1 MSEKK
6 EQKIVVFTTFT
17 PADKNLILNGIKLAL
32 VFKKELCLV
41 YRMNNKELKQREVF
55 KQKLIE
61 YTIPLKKEIPTL
73 KTSVLL
79 LKKNIRELPD
89 ILADDYEAILFI
101 VDTGQFKEF
110 SKALT
115 ESPVPFLFV
124 NTEAT
129 LTSFKNIILPIDLRK
144 ENSDSSL
151 WSSWFGRFNQSD
163 IIVIAA
169 NERNKES
176 QRQVSRNVSFAK
188 KLYLKFNV
196 SHKMFKGRKS
206 SLQNSF
212 EALEFAISEKADLL
226 ILLGSSVITPLD
238 WLIGLPE
245 RKIIRNAG
253 NLPVLLV
260 NPRRDNY
267 ILCD

>member
-6 EQKIVVFTTFT
+6 EQKIVVFITFS
-17 PADKNLILNGIKLAL
+17 PADKNLILNGIKLAS

-41 YRMNNKELKQREVF
+41 YRMNYKNLKQPEVF
-55 KQKLIE
+55 NQKLIE
-61 YTIPLKKEIPTL
+61 YTIPLKKEIPLL

-79 LKKNIRELPD
+79 LKENLREVPD
-89 ILADDYEAILFI
+89 ILADDYEAILF
-101 VDTGQFKEF
+101 VADAGQFKKF
-110 SKALT
+110 SKAVT

-124 NTEAT
+124 HPESPISA
-129 LTSFKNIILPIDLRK
+129 FKNIVLPIDLRK
-144 ENSDSSL
+144 ENSDSIL
-151 WSSWFGRFNQSD
+151 WSSWFGRFNHSE
-163 IIVIAA
+163 IIAIAA
-169 NERNKES
+169 NEKNKDS
-176 QRQVSRNVSFAK
+176 QKQVARNVTLAK
-188 KLYLKFNV
+188 KLYLKFKVN
-196 SHKMFKGRKS
+196 HKMFKGRKS

-212 EALEFAISEKADLL
+212 EALEFALSEKADLL

>member
-6 EQKIVVFTTFT
+6 EQKIVVFITFT
-17 PADKNLILNGIKLAL
+17 PADKNLILNGIKLAS

-41 YRMNNKELKQREVF
+41 YRMNYKNSKQSEAF
-55 KQKLIE
+55 NQKLIE
-61 YTIPLKKEIPTL
+61 YTIPIKKEIPLL

-79 LKKNIRELPD
+79 LKENLREIPD
-89 ILADDYEAILFI
+89 ILADDHEAILLI
-101 VDTGQFKEF
+101 TDAGQFKKF
-110 SKALT
+110 SKAVT
-115 ESPVPFLFV
+115 ESPVPFLFI
-124 NTEAT
+124 NTEAPIS
-129 LTSFKNIILPIDLRK
+129 SFKNIVLPVDLRK
-144 ENSDSSL
+144 ENSDSAL
-151 WSSWFGRFNQSD
+151 WSSWFGRFNQSE
-163 IIVIAA
+163 IIAIAA
-169 NERNKES
+169 NEKSKES
-176 QRQVSRNVSFAK
+176 QKQIGRNITLAK

-212 EALEFAISEKADLL
+212 EALEFALEEKSDLL

-245 RKIIRNAG
+245 RKIVRNAG
-253 NLPVLLV
+253 NLPVLVV

>member
-17 PADKNLILNGIKLAL
+17 PADRNLILNGIKLAS

-41 YRMNNKELKQREVF
+41 YLLNRSEV
-55 KQKLIE
+55 KNSDSIKHKLYE
-61 YTIPLKKEIPTL
+61 YTIPLKKEIPAL
-73 KTSVLL
+73 NTSVLL
-79 LKKNIRELPD
+79 LKKNMHEVPD
-89 ILADDYEAILFI
+89 ILADDYEAILLI
-101 VDTGQFKEF
+101 ADAEKFKKF
-110 SKALT
+110 SKAVT
-115 ESPVPFLFV
+115 ESPVPFLFI
-124 NTEAT
+124 NSEAP
-129 LTSFKNIILPIDLRK
+129 SSAFKNIVLPVDLRK
-144 ENSDSSL
+144 ENSDSAL
-151 WSSWFGRFNQSD
+151 WSSWFGRFNQSE
-163 IIVIAA
+163 IIAIAA
-169 NERNKES
+169 NEKHKES
-176 QRQVSRNVSFAK
+176 QKQIARNVTLAK
-188 KLYLKFNV
+188 KLFLKFNV
-196 SHKMFKGRKS
+196 NHKIFKGQKS

-212 EALEFAISEKADLL
+212 EALDFALSEKADLM
-226 ILLGSSVITPLD
+226 ILLGSTVITPLD

>member
-17 PADKNLILNGIKLAL
+17 PADKNLILNGMKLATVL
-32 VFKKELCLV
+32 KKELCLV
-41 YRMNNKELKQREVF
+41 YLTNSRDTKKKAALKQR
-55 KQKLIE
+55 LAE
-61 YTIPLKKEIPTL
+61 YTTPLKQEIPAL

-79 LKKNIRELPD
+79 LKENLRVVPD
-89 ILADDYEAILFI
+89 ILADDYEAIVFI
-101 VDTGQFKEF
+101 TDAVQFKKY
-110 SKALT
+110 SKSAT

-124 NTEAT
+124 HSDTPVST
-129 LTSFKNIILPIDLRK
+129 FKQIVLPIDQRR
-144 ENSDSSL
+144 EISDSTL
-151 WSSWFGRFNQSD
+151 WSSWFGRFNQSE
-163 IIVIAA
+163 ITVIAA
-169 NERNKES
+169 KDKSREAQKITG
-176 QRQVSRNVSFAK
+176 RNVEFAK
-188 KLYLKFNV
+188 KLFLKFNV
-196 SHKMFKGRKS
+196 RHKIFRGRKS

-212 EALEFAISEKADLL
+212 EALDFALSEKADLL
-226 ILLGSSVITPLD
+226 VLLGSSVITPLD